1 MPKRVR
7 LTPALV
13 ALALVIAACG
23 SDNPASAG
31 DTTTTSAPPTTQAEP
46 DPTTTTTLA
55 ETTTTAQA
63 TTTTT
68 TADIP
73 LAPVEAGADADVDA
87 IVAVYAVVFDSTTS
101 FEEKAA
107 LITEPD
113 GLESTVETYAST
125 GDSVGGVT
133 ATVTA
138 VGIAGSEAKV
148 EYTLEFSG
156 NPTYPNLKGT
166 AVLTDTGWQVSRE
179 MFCGIMASARSAC
192 PAA

>member
-1 MPKRVR
+1 MPKRLI
-7 LTPALV
+7 LTLA
-13 ALALVIAACG
+13 AFALVIAACG
-23 SDNPASAG
+23 SESPASAG
-31 DTTTTSAPPTTQAEP
+31 DTSTSAPPTTQEEP
-46 DPTTTTTLA
+46 QPTTTTTVA
-55 ETTTTAQA
+55 ETTTTAPA
-63 TTTTT
+63 TTT

-73 LAPVEAGADADVDA
+73 LTPVEAGADADVDA
-87 IVAVYAVVFDSTTS
+87 IVAMYAVVFDSSTS
-101 FEEKAA
+101 FEDKSA

-133 ATVTA
+133 AKVTA
-138 VGIAGSEAKV
+138 VGIDGSEARV

-166 AVLTDTGWQVSRE
+166 AVLTDAGWQVSRE

>member
-68 TADIP
+68 ADIP

-87 IVAVYAVVFDSTTS
+87 IVAMYAVVFDSTTS

-166 AVLTDTGWQVSRE
+166 AVLTDAGWQVSRE